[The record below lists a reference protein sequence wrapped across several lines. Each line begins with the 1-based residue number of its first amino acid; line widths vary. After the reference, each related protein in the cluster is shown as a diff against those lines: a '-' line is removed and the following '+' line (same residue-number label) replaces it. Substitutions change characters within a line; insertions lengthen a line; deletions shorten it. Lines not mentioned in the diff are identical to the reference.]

1 MINTALGT
9 ILFTSHS
16 FFCYLLSRL
25 DYFAPT
31 EAQAEISLVRK
42 SDDTPLSGRQRD
54 ALASAIQTGGEEQQH
69 ADSQDGGPEWFSFGA
84 EDQIMFMEAIHK
96 LPHPTLMSAVAGAA
110 AGVLQ
115 AIIFA
120 PIENAVK

>member
-25 DYFAPT
+25 DYFAPR
-31 EAQAEISLVRK
+31 EAQAEISLDLK
-42 SDDTPLSGRQRD
+42 SPGDSPLSKRQRE
-54 ALASAIQTGGEEQQH
+54 AVVSTIRNGEEEANH
-69 ADSQDGGPEWFSFGA
+69 RDGVPEWFSFGA

-96 LPHPTLMSAVAGAA
+96 LPHPTLMSAAAGAA